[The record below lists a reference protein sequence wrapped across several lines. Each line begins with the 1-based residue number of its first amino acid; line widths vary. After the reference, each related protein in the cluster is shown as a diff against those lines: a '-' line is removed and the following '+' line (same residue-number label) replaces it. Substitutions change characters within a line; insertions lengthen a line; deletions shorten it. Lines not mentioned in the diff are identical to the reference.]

1 MGHIA
6 HLRNQFKSIHIW
18 LYHIW
23 SGKNHYLLL
32 ENWILYICKTLSP
45 LQPMTFCAKFG
56 WNWHRDSGEKDFQ
69 ISLKYLRYFLF
80 ISPLKR
86 VWPFI
91 WTNLN
96 PLYQR
101 MLCAKFGLNW
111 PSGSG
116 EEYENVKSLLTDG
129 QTDDGRQAI
138 RKSWE
143 LKWAKNQTT
152 KQRLGQ
158 PKNKQQNI
166 IHDNIYE

>member
-6 HLRNQFKSIHIW
+6 HLRNQFKSIHTFQQRYGYIIFGAEKTIISFLRIECSIFVKPW
-18 LYHIW
+18 VLFNKWHFVPSLVKI
-23 SGKNHYLLL
+23 GTVLL
-32 ENWILYICKTLSP
+32 EKKII
-45 LQPMTFCAKFG
+45 
-56 WNWHRDSGEKDFQ
+56 Q
-69 ISLKYLRYFLF
+69 ISLKYLCYFLF
-80 ISPLKR
+80 ISSLKR

-96 PLYQR
+96 PLHQR

-138 RKSWE
+138 RIS
-143 LKWAKNQTT
+143 
-152 KQRLGQ
+152 
-158 PKNKQQNI
+158 
-166 IHDNIYE
+166 